1 MSPLMIIN
9 LDIIRFREAI
19 NTLLSVVDKK
29 NTRPIL
35 GYIHFSASSS
45 KLILTATDL
54 EVSAKIILDADVQ
67 GEGSFCVN
75 GKNLFDIV
83 RELPNQN
90 LVLSVNDKTNTLN
103 LNCALIEYSL
113 LILGPDDFPK
123 IDFQSSLPTFEINSA
138 KLREL
143 ISKTS
148 HAISNDE
155 TRIYLNGIF
164 LQEVNSRL
172 RAVATDGHRLS
183 LYEMDFDDKQKIDA
197 LINGVIIPKKGVYE
211 LKRMAETDLSSIK
224 IALDE
229 SFLLLNSSE
238 NYFLSIR
245 LISREYPKYQAVIP
259 SRTSFKLITDKN
271 LLFNAVKRIKIMAN
285 EKSNGV
291 RIKISSKELVIT
303 ANHPSLGN
311 AQEKMDVN
319 YDGKEMVIGFNAKY
333 LMETLSAL
341 DEGEVS
347 FELNNELSPVIV
359 KSDQHPNYLGIVMPL
374 KL

>member
-1 MSPLMIIN
+1 MILN
-9 LDIIRFREAI
+9 LDIISFREAI

-35 GYIHFSASSS
+35 SYILFSASKGS
-45 KLILTATDL
+45 LILTATDL
-54 EVSAKIILDADVQ
+54 EVSAKIVLKADVE

-75 GKNLFDIV
+75 GKNLFDIL

-90 LVLSVNDKTNTLN
+90 LVISVNDKTNTLN

-113 LILGPDDFPK
+113 LILGPEDFPK
-123 IDFQSSLPTFEINSA
+123 IDFQALLPTFEIDSG

-155 TRIYLNGIF
+155 TRIYLNGIY

-172 RAVATDGHRLS
+172 RAVATDGHRLA
-183 LYEMDFDDKQKIDA
+183 LYEMDLDDKQKVEA

-211 LKRMAETDLSSIK
+211 LKKMTETNLSKIK
-224 IALDE
+224 IAMDE
-229 SFLLLNSSE
+229 SFLILNSSE

-259 SRTSFKLITDKN
+259 SRTTYKLVADKT
-271 LLFNAVKRIKIMAN
+271 LLFDAVKRIKIMAN

-311 AQEKMDVN
+311 AQEKIDVN

-333 LMETLSAL
+333 LMETLSTL

-359 KSDQHPNYLGIVMPL
+359 KSEKHPNYLGIIMPL

>member
-1 MSPLMIIN
+1 MIIH
-9 LDIIRFREAI
+9 LDILHFREAI
-19 NTLLSVVDKK
+19 NTLLSVVDRKS
-29 NTRPIL
+29 TRPIL
-35 GYIHFSASSS
+35 NYILFCASEG
-45 KLILTATDL
+45 KLTLTATDL
-54 EVSAKIILDADVQ
+54 EVSAKIIMKTEIQ

-75 GKNLFDIV
+75 GKNLFDIL

-90 LVLSVNDKTNTLN
+90 LVISVNDKTKTLN

-113 LILGPDDFPK
+113 LILGPEDFPK
-123 IDFQSSLPTFEINSA
+123 IDFQSSLPAFEINSA

-148 HAISNDE
+148 HAISTDE

-183 LYEMDFDDKQKIDA
+183 LYEMDLDDKQKIEA
-197 LINGVIIPKKGVYE
+197 LINGVIVPKKGVFE
-211 LKRMAETDLSSIK
+211 LKRMVETDLSSIK
-224 IALDE
+224 ISLDE

-271 LLFNAVKRIKIMAN
+271 LLFDAVKRIKIMAN

-291 RIKISSKELVIT
+291 RIKISNKELVIT
-303 ANHPSLGN
+303 ANNPSLGN
-311 AQEKMDVN
+311 AQEKMDIN

-333 LMETLSAL
+333 LMETLSTL
-341 DEGEVS
+341 DEGDVS

-359 KSDQHPNYLGIVMPL
+359 KSDRHPNYLGIVMPL